1 MTRILVVGG
10 AGVFGS
16 RLVEGLAATTGAE
29 IIVAGRDAA
38 RGAAAVTAIRT
49 RHPAARIEAL
59 TLDARTVTPA
69 ALLST
74 RAAIVVDAAGPFQGA
89 APVLAQTAIA
99 AGIHYIDLAD
109 ARDFVADFPAL
120 DAAARAAGVV
130 AITGASS
137 TPALSHAVLDRLT
150 TGWRRIDRVEVGI
163 SPGNRAPR
171 GRSVVAA
178 ILSWAGRPVRVFDGG
193 GWTSR
198 PGWSGTVTRGIGDL
212 GRRRLALAETPDLD
226 LLAARYRPRD
236 AALFRAG
243 LELRIL
249 HDGLALAAWLPR
261 LGLVASLAPLAGPA
275 RWLAAALD
283 GFGSDRGGMLVE
295 ASGRDRDDRPAIA
308 TWSLAAEAGDGPC
321 VPTLPALAVLRRLL
335 EAPETLEPGARPAA
349 GVLDLEAITTEFARL
364 RMRTAVAT
372 LHPLAP
378 FEAALAG
385 RFDALPGPV
394 QAAHRGG
401 PVTRLAGTATV
412 EGAATPAGRL
422 VARLV
427 GFPPAG
433 AGVPVRVVKRRQ
445 ADGTEVWERDFAGRR
460 FSSHLAPLG
469 PGRVEERFGPLTFE
483 LALGV
488 DAGRLTIRVAGW
500 RIGPLRLPRRLAPAS
515 EASEGVDPDGRF
527 LFDVPIAV
535 PLLGR
540 LVRYRGRLAIEV

>member
-1 MTRILVVGG
+1 MIRVLVTGG

-16 RLVEGLAATTGAE
+16 RLVEGLAAAGIAE
-29 IIVAGRDAA
+29 IVVAGRDRARAEAA
-38 RGAAAVTAIRT
+38 AAAVRT
-49 RHPAARIEAL
+49 RFPGAHLDTAA
-59 TLDARTVTPA
+59 LDTATVTPGDLA
-69 ALLST
+69 AT
-74 RAAIVVDAAGPFQGA
+74 RAAIVVDVAGPFQGA
-89 APVLAQTAIA
+89 EPVLARAAIA
-99 AGIHYIDLAD
+99 AGIHYLDLAD
-109 ARDFVADFPAL
+109 ARDFVATFPAL
-120 DAAARAAGVV
+120 DAAARAADVV

-150 TGWRRIDRVEVGI
+150 AGWRRIDRVEVGI

-178 ILSWAGRPVRVFDGG
+178 ILSWAGRPVRVLDGG
-193 GWTSR
+193 DWVLR
-198 PGWSGTVTRGIGDL
+198 PGWSGTVTRRIGDL

-243 LELRIL
+243 LELGIL

-261 LGLVASLAPLAGPA
+261 LGLLVSLAPLTAVS
-275 RWLAAALD
+275 RCLAAALD

-295 ASGRDRDDRPAIA
+295 AFGRDRDDRPTVAA
-308 TWSLAAEAGDGPC
+308 WSLVAEAGDGPG
-321 VPTLPALAVLRRLL
+321 VPTLPALALIRRLL
-335 EAPETLEPGARPAA
+335 DAPETLEPGARSAV
-349 GVLDLEAITTEFARL
+349 GVLDLEAIEAEFVRL
-364 RMRTAVAT
+364 RIRTT
-372 LHPLAP
+372 IETMHPRAP
-378 FEAALAG
+378 FETALAE
-385 RFDALPGPV
+385 RFDELPEPV
-394 QAAHRGG
+394 KAAHRGG

-422 VARLV
+422 VARLF

-433 AGVPVRVVKRRQ
+433 TGVPVRVVKRLR

-488 DAGRLTIRVAGW
+488 ADGRLTIRVTGW

-515 EASEGVDPDGRF
+515 DASEGVDPVGRF
-527 LFDVPIAV
+527 RFDVPV
-535 PLLGR
+535 TLPLLGR
-540 LVRYRGRLAIEV
+540 LVRYRGQLAIEG